1 MRSEWPREAAGRGSV
16 VWIARAIMAFAIV
29 LFLAPGIAP
38 AGASPPSAL
47 PSPGT
52 ATPLASPTSPTTPT
66 SPITASAAASA
77 PASATSTAAGGPTA
91 ANTAAPFTPPTIQ
104 SAGVVASRQ
113 ANNVAI
119 ITIRGEIDGSRSG
132 RSVMAESVRRRIRT
146 AERAGANAIIF
157 DIDSP
162 GGEVGATLGICK
174 AIRGSSIKNTIAWIN
189 PNAYSG
195 GAIIALACRE
205 IVVNDPASFGDAM
218 PILAGPGGATGVP
231 EDLRKKML
239 PPLIEELLTS
249 TRAHNEH
256 AGSYVRDEYLV
267 LSVVANDVELW
278 WARHRP
284 TGTRVAIDRVEFE
297 ALFPSAPRT
306 GATRLAGAPGTAGP
320 ADPSSIVV
328 DQIPGQP
335 PVASPA
341 GSRVLASVIA
351 RAEQNQSRPS
361 SRPVIDPKDRDQ
373 WELLGKITDGTAAAT
388 FSASDLV
395 YYGFAGNPSAV
406 GPDGRL
412 LFAPVASDAD
422 IKALLGAK
430 HVVRLDRTWSE
441 GLVLFLTNIVVRGV
455 LIILFLMAFFV
466 EMTHPGAFLPGIVAL
481 IALAALIAPP
491 MLIGMASWWEVA
503 AILVGMALLCLEI
516 FVLPGFGVAG
526 GIGLLSLLGG
536 LIATFIPAGQGL
548 FPDSPQGQS
557 NLMWAAVT
565 IVLALG
571 TAGIGIYLLSRHL
584 PSLPIFNKM
593 ILKNPGTESDEESM
607 FAPMLPMDDDPP
619 ARVGEMGVAMTAL
632 RPVGRVAIDD
642 RVFDAVSV
650 FGYMG
655 PGSRVRVVEVSGFRV
670 GVEPLD
676 PPVPQGGATPEG
688 EGGGKPEG
696 APGGEHGGEGGAKA

>member
-1 MRSEWPREAAGRGSV
+1 
-16 VWIARAIMAFAIV
+16 
-29 LFLAPGIAP
+29 
-38 AGASPPSAL
+38 
-47 PSPGT
+47 
-52 ATPLASPTSPTTPT
+52 
-66 SPITASAAASA
+66 
-77 PASATSTAAGGPTA
+77 
-91 ANTAAPFTPPTIQ
+91 
-104 SAGVVASRQ
+104 
-113 ANNVAI
+113 
-119 ITIRGEIDGSRSG
+119 
-132 RSVMAESVRRRIRT
+132 
-146 AERAGANAIIF
+146 
-157 DIDSP
+157 
-162 GGEVGATLGICK
+162 
-174 AIRGSSIKNTIAWIN
+174 
-189 PNAYSG
+189 
-195 GAIIALACRE
+195 
-205 IVVNDPASFGDAM
+205 
-218 PILAGPGGATGVP
+218 
-231 EDLRKKML
+231 
-239 PPLIEELLTS
+239 
-249 TRAHNEH
+249 
-256 AGSYVRDEYLV
+256 
-267 LSVVANDVELW
+267 
-278 WARHRP
+278 
-284 TGTRVAIDRVEFE
+284 
-297 ALFPSAPRT
+297 
-306 GATRLAGAPGTAGP
+306 
-320 ADPSSIVV
+320 
-328 DQIPGQP
+328 
-335 PVASPA
+335 
-341 GSRVLASVIA
+341 
-351 RAEQNQSRPS
+351 
-361 SRPVIDPKDRDQ
+361 VIDPKDRDQ

-455 LIILFLMAFFV
+455 LIILFLM
-466 EMTHPGAFLPGIVAL
+466 AL